1 MYLSGFFYYLSATLN
16 PILCNLMSIKYRHA
30 FSSLV
35 LCKPDQNPKILVR
48 ETCQIHL
55 HLRQF
60 YDKEPIEWT
69 NKDIDVE
76 TVTTNLVFKS
86 KDIQEQ
92 CNGEPSQV

>member
-16 PILCNLMSIKYRHA
+16 PIIYNLMSIKYRHA
-30 FSSLV
+30 FISLV
-35 LCKPDQNPKILVR
+35 LCKPDQNPKILAR

-69 NKDIDVE
+69 NTGKDGEMSRD
-76 TVTTNLVFKS
+76 LVVKS
-86 KDIQEQ
+86 KDPQEHY
-92 CNGEPSQV
+92 NGEPSQV